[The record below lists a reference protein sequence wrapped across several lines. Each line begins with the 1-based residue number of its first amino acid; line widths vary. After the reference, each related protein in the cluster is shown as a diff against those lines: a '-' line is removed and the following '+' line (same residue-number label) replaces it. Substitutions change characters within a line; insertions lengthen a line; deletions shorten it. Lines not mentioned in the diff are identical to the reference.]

1 MVTGMPMPNEYAHAS
16 RDFDAFLSEAKG
28 ELGLATRHMTYT
40 TVQAVLLVFRR
51 RLSVE
56 EAISFADVLPP
67 VLRAIFV
74 AEWDLQAPRK
84 PFGALSDMNAD
95 VKDLRP
101 DHNFSPDDA
110 IQCVARALRRHVDR
124 PHFEQAL
131 KRISTDAQA
140 FWMAD

>member
-1 MVTGMPMPNEYAHAS
+1 MPSEYAHAS
-16 RDFDAFLSEAKG
+16 RDFDAFLSDAKD

-51 RLSVE
+51 RLSVA
-56 EAISFADVLPP
+56 EAISFAEVLPA

-74 AEWDLQAPRK
+74 AEWDLQAARK
-84 PFGALSDMNAD
+84 PFGALSDMNEE

-110 IQCVARALRRHVDR
+110 IQCVARALQRHVDR
-124 PHFEQAL
+124 SGFKQAL
-131 KRISTDAQA
+131 KRISIDAQA
-140 FWMAD
+140 FWMAE